1 MINNFMFHFLNLI
14 LNKPC
19 EDKILKQQWLDSMH
33 EEIGTQYD
41 NGLDDLFQT
50 IANGLYKEGLTLN
63 DSKNNKTIINI
74 TAKGIQAYADYLN
87 QIYIP
92 NSNMSIAS
100 QANEISREANAFS
113 KEANNLSNEA
123 NKIARKANDLS
134 NEANNF
140 SREAN
145 NLSKE
150 ANKKS
155 RTANWISFFAAL
167 IALAGFI
174 LSIIALLK

>member
-1 MINNFMFHFLNLI
+1 MINNFMFYFLNHI

-19 EDKILKQQWLDSMH
+19 EYNTLKQQWLDSIH
-33 EEIGTQYD
+33 EEIGTQFD
-41 NGLDDLFQT
+41 KGLDDLFHT
-50 IANGLYKEGLTLN
+50 IANGLYKDGLTLN

-74 TAKGIQAYADYLN
+74 TTKGIQAYADYLN

-113 KEANNLSNEA
+113 KEANNLSKEA
-123 NKIARKANDLS
+123 NG
-134 NEANNF
+134 
-140 SREAN
+140 
-145 NLSKE
+145 LSKE

-155 RTANWISFFAAL
+155 RTANWISFIAVL
-167 IALAGFI
+167 ITLAGLI
-174 LSIIALLK
+174 ISIIALSK